1 MRVLKAT
8 YYDGKTSKRQEVKI
22 YLDAARQLRVSGL
35 ESDLRFSLSEVRITP
50 RVGNTPRSIYLP
62 GGAKCETADND
73 AVDLMLERH
82 RSGKWYAFVHK
93 LESRLGYVVLALV
106 ITVASVWGFIQ
117 YAVPA
122 IAGQVAYSLPP
133 SVDTALGKGSLSAL
147 DRAFFS
153 PSELSEEQRNELRAV
168 FADMTQRL
176 SGAHT
181 FRLEFRKG
189 GAIGANALALPSGI
203 VVITDELVRLSK
215 HRNELVAVLAHELGH
230 VVHRHALRRLLQ
242 DSATVL
248 IIAAIT
254 GDATSITSLSA
265 TVPTVLVETKYSRDF
280 EREADKFAL
289 GYLQENGISPR
300 TFADILLRLGQGR
313 AGDRDIP
320 DFLSSHPG
328 TRERIKAFQSDN

>member
-1 MRVLKAT
+1 
-8 YYDGKTSKRQEVKI
+8 
-22 YLDAARQLRVSGL
+22 
-35 ESDLRFSLSEVRITP
+35 VRIAP

-73 AVDLMLERH
+73 AVDLLLKRH
-82 RSGKWYAFVHK
+82 RGGRWQAFVHK
-93 LESRLGYVVLALV
+93 LESRLGYVALALV
-106 ITVASVWGFIQ
+106 ITVASVWGFVQ

-122 IAGQVAYSLPP
+122 IAGRVAYSLPA
-133 SVDTALGKGSLSAL
+133 SIDTALGKGSLSVL

-153 PSELSEEQRNELRAV
+153 PSELSEQQRDELRAV

-176 SGAHT
+176 DDAHT

-189 GAIGANALALPSGI
+189 AAIGANALALPSGI
-203 VVITDELVRLSK
+203 IVMTDELVRLSR

-230 VVHRHALRRLLQ
+230 VIHRHALRRLLQ

-265 TVPTVLVETKYSRDF
+265 TVPTVLVGTKYSRDF

-289 GYLQENGISPR
+289 AYLQENDISPR
-300 TFADILLRLGQGR
+300 YFADILLRLEQGR
-313 AGDRDIP
+313 SGDRDIP
-320 DFLSSHPG
+320 DFLSSHPA
-328 TRERIKAFQSDN
+328 TRERIKAFQNEG